1 MTQKNTRVRFIA
13 LQLMLMI
20 VLQPFSALAGLST
33 PWFSY
38 RLGGSSIAYPAG
50 MKAPS
55 DPLVVGFWV
64 MAEPVDPLEY
74 FEGHS
79 NQYYFSA
86 FQGGKYKAVL
96 QHRLML
102 HDNGLGEYW
111 VFQNVIGYKEAYPK
125 ALDAIG
131 YKTDRGRLSIVFV
144 TGSGTQSFFARSSG
158 WKIVK
163 NANNTAVINIRLQI
177 RA

>member
-79 NQYYFSA
+79 NQHYFSA
-86 FQGGKYKAVL
+86 FQGDKYKAVL

-111 VFQNVIGYKEAYPK
+111 VFQNVIGFKKAYPK
-125 ALDAIG
+125 AMDAIG
-131 YKTDRGRLSIVFV
+131 YKTDRGAFEHRFCNRFGHTI
-144 TGSGTQSFFARSSG
+144 FFLPDLRG
-158 WKIVK
+158 G
-163 NANNTAVINIRLQI
+163 RLQRMPTI
-177 RA
+177 RRS